1 MSDGY
6 GRSAASPI
14 TSDQAVRLIVRTCL
28 EEGITDER
36 QIAYVLATAE
46 HESQNFT
53 KPEEDYGRQQ
63 ATRLGYEGGEDFFGR
78 GYAHLTHR
86 DNYRRLGEAL
96 GRGDDFV
103 NNPALAADPEVASRV
118 LVVGMRDGLFTS
130 RGLGDYINADGV
142 DYENARRIVNG
153 IDRQDDIADLARNWE
168 GRVADLV
175 TEVQRDGVDLTPI
188 AATRDADAPLQRG
201 DANARAFEL
210 QQYLAELGVTNDA
223 GRAISPD
230 GDFGPSTEQ
239 AVRTY
244 QRNNGIDPATG
255 TVDAALFDRIRGDV
269 QQANP
274 DFALKT
280 FTELHG
286 PLNDNVLSRDERGDP
301 VADIQ
306 RQLRGLGY
314 TGADGQPLEVNRR
327 YTAGTEAAVRQFQ
340 RDENIE
346 PADGRA
352 DERTRDAL
360 NARAV
365 EQGLPEAAEAVRRRE
380 AAEAAQ
386 VPVPAGAEPPAEQ
399 PAGRGIEQPVQPD
412 AGRRAARVCEP
423 VSGGAGPGAQRRA
436 RTRHPGRSAQPESG
450 RGADRR
456 QPARRHLAG
465 PGGIEPRR
473 FARARGGNQPHRRRS
488 GDQPQYRSGGDGGG
502 HCRAGAPECR
512 GGRARGGRA
521 RGHAARR
528 DPDAD
533 PEHRHAHGVAGLRG
547 HDAVRAGGAAPV
559 GTHSGRPISRAAR
572 PRSRRRRSCAS
583 SSSLRRRAWRRP
595 GRGRYSLR

>member
-63 ATRLGYEGGEDFFGR
+63 ATRLGYEGGEEFFGR

-86 DNYRRLGEAL
+86 DNYQRLGDAL

-103 NNPALAADPEVASRV
+103 NNPALAADPEIASRV
-118 LVVGMRDGLFTS
+118 LVVGMRDGLFTT
-130 RGLGDYINADGV
+130 RGLSDYIPEGATADTA
-142 DYENARRIVNG
+142 DYENARRIING
-153 IDRQDDIADLARNWE
+153 TDRQDDIAALARNWE

-175 TEVQRDGVDLTPI
+175 TEVQRDGVDLTPV
-188 AATRDADAPLQRG
+188 ASTRDADAPLQRG

-210 QQYLAELGVTNDA
+210 QQYLAELGITNDA

-230 GDFGPSTEQ
+230 GDYGPSTEQ

-244 QRNNGIDPATG
+244 QRNAGIDPATG
-255 TVDAALFDRIRGDV
+255 TVDEPLFDRIRGDV

-280 FTELHG
+280 ITELYG

-301 VADIQ
+301 VADLQ
-306 RQLRGLGY
+306 RQLGGLGY
-314 TGADGQPLEVNRR
+314 TGADGEPLDVKRKYNAE
-327 YTAGTEAAVRQFQ
+327 TEAAVRQFQ

-380 AAEAAQ
+380 AAEAAPAV
-386 VPVPAGAEPPAEQ
+386 VPPGVPPVVPSGADQPVEP
-399 PAGRGIEQPVQPD
+399 PAGRGIEQPMPPPVDPRQGALPAADAQPVY
-412 AGRRAARVCEP
+412 AGLFPQVLDQVYGVERERGIPAGQHSQNLAGVLTVASLREDIRPDRVELNLDGSRARAVEISRIGDDPAINRSTEAVVTAAAVAVPERRSAEEGARVVAERETTQRE
-423 VSGGAGPGAQRRA
+423 VTQTQTQNAGMRMA
-436 RTRHPGRSAQPESG
+436 
-450 RGADRR
+450 
-456 QPARRHLAG
+456 
-465 PGGIEPRR
+465 
-473 FARARGGNQPHRRRS
+473 
-488 GDQPQYRSGGDGGG
+488 
-502 HCRAGAPECR
+502 
-512 GGRARGGRA
+512 
-521 RGHAARR
+521 
-528 DPDAD
+528 
-533 PEHRHAHGVAGLRG
+533 
-547 HDAVRAGGAAPV
+547 
-559 GTHSGRPISRAAR
+559 
-572 PRSRRRRSCAS
+572 
-583 SSSLRRRAWRRP
+583 
-595 GRGRYSLR
+595 

>member
-6 GRSAASPI
+6 GRSATSPI

-28 EEGITDER
+28 QEGITDER

-96 GRGDDFV
+96 GIGDDLV
-103 NNPALAADPEVASRV
+103 NDPALAADPEIASRV
-118 LVVGMRDGLFTS
+118 LVVGMRDGLFTT
-130 RGLGDYINADGV
+130 RALGDYIDENGAD
-142 DYENARRIVNG
+142 YAEARRIING
-153 IDRQDDIADLARNWE
+153 TDRQDDIADLARNWE
-168 GRVADLV
+168 GQVADLV
-175 TEVQRDGVDLTPI
+175 TEVQRSHDTYLTPI
-188 AATRDADAPLQRG
+188 ESARDADAPLQRG

-210 QQYLAELGVTNDA
+210 QQYLAELGITNDA

-244 QRNNGIDPATG
+244 QRNAGIDPATG

-280 FTELHG
+280 ITELYG

-306 RQLRGLGY
+306 RQLRGLDY
-314 TGADGQPLEVNRR
+314 TGADGQPLEVTRR
-327 YTAGTEAAVRQFQ
+327 FNAGTEAAIRQFQ

-380 AAEAAQ
+380 AAEAAGADRPADQ
-386 VPVPAGAEPPAEQ
+386 PVEQPVEQ
-399 PAGRGIEQPVQPD
+399 PAGRGIEQPVRPPGDQRQGALPTADTQPVY
-412 AGRRAARVCEP
+412 AGLFPQVLDQVHSVERERGIPAGQHSQNLAGVLTVASLREDIVPDRVELNLDGSRARAVEISRIGDDPAINRTTEAVVTAAAIAVPERHSAEEGARVVAEREATTREA
-423 VSGGAGPGAQRRA
+423 VQAQTRNAGMRMA
-436 RTRHPGRSAQPESG
+436 
-450 RGADRR
+450 
-456 QPARRHLAG
+456 
-465 PGGIEPRR
+465 
-473 FARARGGNQPHRRRS
+473 
-488 GDQPQYRSGGDGGG
+488 
-502 HCRAGAPECR
+502 
-512 GGRARGGRA
+512 
-521 RGHAARR
+521 
-528 DPDAD
+528 
-533 PEHRHAHGVAGLRG
+533 
-547 HDAVRAGGAAPV
+547 
-559 GTHSGRPISRAAR
+559 
-572 PRSRRRRSCAS
+572 
-583 SSSLRRRAWRRP
+583 
-595 GRGRYSLR
+595 

>member
-6 GRSAASPI
+6 GYSAASPI
-14 TSDQAVRLIVRTCL
+14 TGDQAVRLIVRTCL
-28 EEGITDER
+28 QEGITDER

-86 DNYRRLGEAL
+86 DNYQRLGDAL
-96 GRGDDFV
+96 GRGDDLV
-103 NNPALAADPEVASRV
+103 NNPALAADPEIASRV
-118 LVVGMRDGLFTS
+118 LVVGMRDGLFTT
-130 RGLGDYINADGV
+130 RGLGDYINENGV
-142 DYENARRIVNG
+142 DYPEARRIING
-153 IDRQDDIADLARNWE
+153 TDRQHDIADLARNWE

-175 TEVQRDGVDLTPI
+175 TGVQRDGVDLTPI
-188 AATRDADAPLQRG
+188 ASTRDADAPLQRG

-210 QQYLAELGVTNDA
+210 QQYLAELGITNDA

-244 QRNNGIDPATG
+244 QRNAGIYPPTG

-280 FTELHG
+280 ITELYG

-306 RQLRGLGY
+306 RQLRGLDY

-327 YTAGTEAAVRQFQ
+327 YNANTEAAVRQFQ

-380 AAEAAQ
+380 AAEAA
-386 VPVPAGAEPPAEQ
+386 PAAVPAGADRPAEQPVEQ
-399 PAGRGIEQPVQPD
+399 PAGRTIEQPVQPQGDQRQGALQPTD
-412 AGRRAARVCEP
+412 AQPIYAGLFPQVLDQVHGVERERGIPAGQHSQNLAGVLTVASLREEIRPDRVELNLDGSRARAVEISRIGDDPAINRSTGAVVTAAAIAVPERQSAEEGARVVAERETTQRD
-423 VSGGAGPGAQRRA
+423 VTQTQSQNAGMRMA
-436 RTRHPGRSAQPESG
+436 
-450 RGADRR
+450 
-456 QPARRHLAG
+456 
-465 PGGIEPRR
+465 
-473 FARARGGNQPHRRRS
+473 
-488 GDQPQYRSGGDGGG
+488 
-502 HCRAGAPECR
+502 
-512 GGRARGGRA
+512 
-521 RGHAARR
+521 
-528 DPDAD
+528 
-533 PEHRHAHGVAGLRG
+533 
-547 HDAVRAGGAAPV
+547 
-559 GTHSGRPISRAAR
+559 
-572 PRSRRRRSCAS
+572 
-583 SSSLRRRAWRRP
+583 
-595 GRGRYSLR
+595 

>member
-86 DNYRRLGEAL
+86 DNYQRLGDAL
-96 GRGDDFV
+96 GRGDDLV
-103 NNPALAADPEVASRV
+103 NNPALAADPEIASRV
-118 LVVGMRDGLFTS
+118 LVIGMRDGLFTT
-130 RGLGDYINADGV
+130 RGLSDYIPEGATADTA
-142 DYENARRIVNG
+142 DYENARRIING
-153 IDRQDDIADLARNWE
+153 TDRQDDIAALARNWE

-175 TEVQRDGVDLTPI
+175 TEVQRDGVDLTPV
-188 AATRDADAPLQRG
+188 ASTRDADAPLQRG
-201 DANARAFEL
+201 DTNARAFEL
-210 QQYLAELGVTNDA
+210 QQYLAELGITNDA

-230 GDFGPSTEQ
+230 GDYGPSTEQ

-244 QRNNGIDPATG
+244 QRNAGIDPATG
-255 TVDAALFDRIRGDV
+255 TVDEPLFDRIRGDV
-269 QQANP
+269 HQANP

-280 FTELHG
+280 ITELYG

-301 VADIQ
+301 VADLQ
-306 RQLRGLGY
+306 RQLGGRGY
-314 TGADGQPLEVNRR
+314 AGADGEPLDVKRKYNAE
-327 YTAGTEAAVRQFQ
+327 TEAAVRQFQ

-380 AAEAAQ
+380 AAEAAPAVAPPV
-386 VPVPAGAEPPAEQ
+386 VPPVVPSGADQPVEL
-399 PAGRGIEQPVQPD
+399 PAGRAIEQPMPPPVDPRQGALPGTDAQPVY
-412 AGRRAARVCEP
+412 AGLFPQVLDQVYGVERERGIPAGQHSQNLAGVLTVASLREDIRPDRVELNIDGSRARAVEISRIGDDPAINRSTEAVVTAAAIAVPERQSAEEGARVVAERETTQRD
-423 VSGGAGPGAQRRA
+423 VTQAQTQNAGMRMA
-436 RTRHPGRSAQPESG
+436 
-450 RGADRR
+450 
-456 QPARRHLAG
+456 
-465 PGGIEPRR
+465 
-473 FARARGGNQPHRRRS
+473 
-488 GDQPQYRSGGDGGG
+488 
-502 HCRAGAPECR
+502 
-512 GGRARGGRA
+512 
-521 RGHAARR
+521 
-528 DPDAD
+528 
-533 PEHRHAHGVAGLRG
+533 
-547 HDAVRAGGAAPV
+547 
-559 GTHSGRPISRAAR
+559 
-572 PRSRRRRSCAS
+572 
-583 SSSLRRRAWRRP
+583 
-595 GRGRYSLR
+595 

>member
-6 GRSAASPI
+6 GRSAESPI

-28 EEGITDER
+28 QEGITDER
-36 QIAYVLATAE
+36 QIAYVLATAQ

-86 DNYRRLGEAL
+86 DNYQRLGEAL

-103 NNPALAADPEVASRV
+103 NNPALAADPEIASRV
-118 LVVGMRDGLFTS
+118 LVVGMRDGLFTT
-130 RGLGDYINADGV
+130 RGLGDYINENGAD
-142 DYENARRIVNG
+142 YAEARRIING
-153 IDRQDDIADLARNWE
+153 TDRQDDIAGLARNWE
-168 GRVADLV
+168 GQVADLV
-175 TEVQRDGVDLTPI
+175 TEVQRSHDTYLTPI
-188 AATRDADAPLQRG
+188 ASTRDADAPLQRG

-210 QQYLAELGVTNDA
+210 QQYLAELGITNDA

-244 QRNNGIDPATG
+244 QRNAGIDPPTG
-255 TVDAALFDRIRGDV
+255 TVDGALFDRIRGDV

-280 FTELHG
+280 ITELYG
-286 PLNDNVLSRDERGDP
+286 PLNDNVLNRDERGDP

-306 RQLRGLGY
+306 RQLRGLDY
-314 TGADGQPLEVNRR
+314 TGADGQPLEVTRR
-327 YTAGTEAAVRQFQ
+327 YNAGTEAAVRQFQ

-380 AAEAAQ
+380 AAEAAPA
-386 VPVPAGAEPPAEQ
+386 VVPAGADRPADPPADQ
-399 PAGRGIEQPVQPD
+399 PAGRAIEQPVQPQGD
-412 AGRRAARVCEP
+412 QRHGALPPTDSQPVYAGLFPQVLDQVHSVERERGIPAGQHSQNLAGVLTVASLREDILPDRVELNLDGSRARAVEISRIGDDPAINRSTGAVVTAAAIAVPERQSAEEGARVVAERET
-423 VSGGAGPGAQRRA
+423 AQRDV
-436 RTRHPGRSAQPESG
+436 TQAQT
-450 RGADRR
+450 
-456 QPARRHLAG
+456 QNAG
-465 PGGIEPRR
+465 MRM
-473 FARARGGNQPHRRRS
+473 A
-488 GDQPQYRSGGDGGG
+488 
-502 HCRAGAPECR
+502 
-512 GGRARGGRA
+512 
-521 RGHAARR
+521 
-528 DPDAD
+528 
-533 PEHRHAHGVAGLRG
+533 
-547 HDAVRAGGAAPV
+547 
-559 GTHSGRPISRAAR
+559 
-572 PRSRRRRSCAS
+572 
-583 SSSLRRRAWRRP
+583 
-595 GRGRYSLR
+595 

>member
-86 DNYRRLGEAL
+86 DNYQRLGDAL
-96 GRGDDFV
+96 GRGDDLV
-103 NNPALAADPEVASRV
+103 NNPALAADPEIASRV
-118 LVVGMRDGLFTS
+118 LVVGMRDGLFTT
-130 RGLGDYINADGV
+130 RGLGDYINENGV
-142 DYENARRIVNG
+142 DYAEARRIING
-153 IDRQDDIADLARNWE
+153 TDRQHDIADLARNWE

-175 TEVQRDGVDLTPI
+175 TGVQRDGVDLTPI
-188 AATRDADAPLQRG
+188 ASTRDADAPLQRG

-210 QQYLAELGVTNDA
+210 QQYLAELGITNDA

-244 QRNNGIDPATG
+244 QRNAGIDPPTG

-280 FTELHG
+280 ITELYG

-306 RQLRGLGY
+306 RQLRGLDY

-327 YTAGTEAAVRQFQ
+327 YNANTEAAVRQFQ
-340 RDENIE
+340 RNENIE

-352 DERTRDAL
+352 DARTRDAL

-380 AAEAAQ
+380 AAEAAPAV
-386 VPVPAGAEPPAEQ
+386 VPPVLPPVVPSGADQPVEL
-399 PAGRGIEQPVQPD
+399 PAGRAIEQPMPPPVDPRQGALPGGDAQPVY
-412 AGRRAARVCEP
+412 AGLFPQVLDQVHGIERERGIPAGQHSQNLAGVLTVASLREDIRPDRVELNLDGSRARAVEISRIGDDPAINRSTEAVVTAAAIAVPERQSAEEGARVVAERETTQRD
-423 VSGGAGPGAQRRA
+423 VTQTQTQNAGMRMA
-436 RTRHPGRSAQPESG
+436 
-450 RGADRR
+450 
-456 QPARRHLAG
+456 
-465 PGGIEPRR
+465 
-473 FARARGGNQPHRRRS
+473 
-488 GDQPQYRSGGDGGG
+488 
-502 HCRAGAPECR
+502 
-512 GGRARGGRA
+512 
-521 RGHAARR
+521 
-528 DPDAD
+528 
-533 PEHRHAHGVAGLRG
+533 
-547 HDAVRAGGAAPV
+547 
-559 GTHSGRPISRAAR
+559 
-572 PRSRRRRSCAS
+572 
-583 SSSLRRRAWRRP
+583 
-595 GRGRYSLR
+595 

>member
-14 TSDQAVRLIVRTCL
+14 TTDQAVRLIVRTCL

-63 ATRLGYEGGEDFFGR
+63 ATRLGYEGGEEFFGR

-86 DNYRRLGEAL
+86 DNYQRLGEAL
-96 GRGDDFV
+96 GRGDDLV
-103 NNPALAADPEVASRV
+103 NNPALAADPEIASRV
-118 LVVGMRDGLFTS
+118 LVVGMRDGLFTT
-130 RGLGDYINADGV
+130 RGLGDYINENGV
-142 DYENARRIVNG
+142 DYAEARRIING
-153 IDRQDDIADLARNWE
+153 TDRQDHIADLARNWE

-175 TEVQRDGVDLTPI
+175 TGVQRDGVDLTPI
-188 AATRDADAPLQRG
+188 ASTRDADAPLQRG

-210 QQYLAELGVTNDA
+210 QQYLAELGITNNA
-223 GRAISPD
+223 GQAISPD
-230 GDFGPSTEQ
+230 GDFGPSTQQ

-244 QRNNGIDPATG
+244 QRNAGIDPATG
-255 TVDAALFDRIRGDV
+255 TVDEALFDRIRGDV

-280 FTELHG
+280 ITELYG

-306 RQLRGLGY
+306 RQLRGLDY

-327 YTAGTEAAVRQFQ
+327 YNAGTEAAVRQFQ

-380 AAEAAQ
+380 AAEAAPA
-386 VPVPAGAEPPAEQ
+386 VVPAGADQPAEQ
-399 PAGRGIEQPVQPD
+399 PAGRGIEQPVQPQGD
-412 AGRRAARVCEP
+412 QRQGALPPADTQPVYAGLFPQVLDQVHGVERERGIPAGQHSQNLAGVLTVASLRDDIRPDRVELNLDGSRARAVEISRIGDDPAINRSTGAVVTAAAIAVPERQSAEEGARVVAEREATQRDM
-423 VSGGAGPGAQRRA
+423 SQTQTQNAGMRMA
-436 RTRHPGRSAQPESG
+436 
-450 RGADRR
+450 
-456 QPARRHLAG
+456 
-465 PGGIEPRR
+465 
-473 FARARGGNQPHRRRS
+473 
-488 GDQPQYRSGGDGGG
+488 
-502 HCRAGAPECR
+502 
-512 GGRARGGRA
+512 
-521 RGHAARR
+521 
-528 DPDAD
+528 
-533 PEHRHAHGVAGLRG
+533 
-547 HDAVRAGGAAPV
+547 
-559 GTHSGRPISRAAR
+559 
-572 PRSRRRRSCAS
+572 
-583 SSSLRRRAWRRP
+583 
-595 GRGRYSLR
+595 

>member
-399 PAGRGIEQPVQPD
+399 PAGRGIEQPVQPQGD
-412 AGRRAARVCEP
+412 QRQGAMTPAGAQPAYASLFPEVLGQVHSVEREHGIPAGRHSQNLAGVLTVASLREDIWPDRVELNLDGSRARAVEISRIGDDPAINRSTEAVVTAAAIAVPERQSAEEGARVVAERE
-423 VSGGAGPGAQRRA
+423 ATQRDVTQTQTQNTGMRMA
-436 RTRHPGRSAQPESG
+436 
-450 RGADRR
+450 
-456 QPARRHLAG
+456 
-465 PGGIEPRR
+465 
-473 FARARGGNQPHRRRS
+473 
-488 GDQPQYRSGGDGGG
+488 
-502 HCRAGAPECR
+502 
-512 GGRARGGRA
+512 
-521 RGHAARR
+521 
-528 DPDAD
+528 
-533 PEHRHAHGVAGLRG
+533 
-547 HDAVRAGGAAPV
+547 
-559 GTHSGRPISRAAR
+559 
-572 PRSRRRRSCAS
+572 
-583 SSSLRRRAWRRP
+583 
-595 GRGRYSLR
+595 

>member
-6 GRSAASPI
+6 GRSAESPI

-28 EEGITDER
+28 QEGITDER
-36 QIAYVLATAE
+36 QIAYVLATAQ

-86 DNYRRLGEAL
+86 DNYQRLGEAL

-103 NNPALAADPEVASRV
+103 NNPALAADPEIASRV
-118 LVVGMRDGLFTS
+118 LVVGMRDGLFTT
-130 RGLGDYINADGV
+130 RGLGDYINENGAD
-142 DYENARRIVNG
+142 YAEARRIING
-153 IDRQDDIADLARNWE
+153 TDRQDDIADLARNWE
-168 GRVADLV
+168 GQVADLV
-175 TEVQRDGVDLTPI
+175 TEVQRSHDTYLTPI
-188 AATRDADAPLQRG
+188 ESTRDADAPLQRG

-210 QQYLAELGVTNDA
+210 QQYLAELGITNDA

-244 QRNNGIDPATG
+244 QRNAGIDPPTG
-255 TVDAALFDRIRGDV
+255 TVDGALFDRIRGDV

-280 FTELHG
+280 ITELYG

-306 RQLRGLGY
+306 RQLRGLDY
-314 TGADGQPLEVNRR
+314 TGADGQLLEVNRR
-327 YTAGTEAAVRQFQ
+327 YNAGTEAAVRQFQ

-380 AAEAAQ
+380 AAEAAPAV
-386 VPVPAGAEPPAEQ
+386 VPPGADQPAEQ
-399 PAGRGIEQPVQPD
+399 PAGRTIEQPVQPQGD
-412 AGRRAARVCEP
+412 QRQGALQPTDTQPVYAGLFPQVLDQVHGVERERGIPAGQHSQNLAGVLTVASLREDIRPDRVELNLDGSRARAVEISRIGDDPAINRSTEAVVTAAAIAVPERQSAEEGARVVAERETTQRD
-423 VSGGAGPGAQRRA
+423 VTQTQTQNAGMRMA
-436 RTRHPGRSAQPESG
+436 
-450 RGADRR
+450 
-456 QPARRHLAG
+456 
-465 PGGIEPRR
+465 
-473 FARARGGNQPHRRRS
+473 
-488 GDQPQYRSGGDGGG
+488 
-502 HCRAGAPECR
+502 
-512 GGRARGGRA
+512 
-521 RGHAARR
+521 
-528 DPDAD
+528 
-533 PEHRHAHGVAGLRG
+533 
-547 HDAVRAGGAAPV
+547 
-559 GTHSGRPISRAAR
+559 
-572 PRSRRRRSCAS
+572 
-583 SSSLRRRAWRRP
+583 
-595 GRGRYSLR
+595 

>member
-6 GRSAASPI
+6 GRSAESPI

-28 EEGITDER
+28 QEGITDER
-36 QIAYVLATAE
+36 QIAYVLATAQ

-86 DNYRRLGEAL
+86 DNYQRLGVAL
-96 GRGDDFV
+96 GLGDDLV
-103 NNPALAADPEVASRV
+103 NNPALAADPEIASRV

-130 RGLGDYINADGV
+130 RGLGDYIPEGATADTA
-142 DYENARRIVNG
+142 DYENARRIING
-153 IDRQDDIADLARNWE
+153 TDRQDDIAALARNWE
-168 GRVADLV
+168 GQVADLV
-175 TEVQRDGVDLTPI
+175 TEVQRSHATYLETPI
-188 AATRDADAPLQRG
+188 ASTRDADAPLQRG

-210 QQYLAELGVTNDA
+210 QQYLAELGITNDA

-244 QRNNGIDPATG
+244 QRNAGIDPATG
-255 TVDAALFDRIRGDV
+255 TVDGALFDRMRGDV

-280 FTELHG
+280 ITELYG

-306 RQLRGLGY
+306 RQLRGLDY

-327 YTAGTEAAVRQFQ
+327 YNAGTEAAVRQFQ

-365 EQGLPEAAEAVRRRE
+365 EQGLPEATEAVRRRE
-380 AAEAAQ
+380 AAEAAPAVVAPVMPPV
-386 VPVPAGAEPPAEQ
+386 VPSGADQPVEL
-399 PAGRGIEQPVQPD
+399 PAGRAIEQPMPPPVDPRQGALPGADSQPVY
-412 AGRRAARVCEP
+412 AGLFPQVLDQVHGVERERGIPAGQHSQNLAGVLTVASLREDIRPDRVELNLDGSRARAVEISRIGDDPAINRSTEAVVTAAAIAVPERQSAEEGARVVAERETTQRD
-423 VSGGAGPGAQRRA
+423 VTQAQTQNAGMRMA
-436 RTRHPGRSAQPESG
+436 
-450 RGADRR
+450 
-456 QPARRHLAG
+456 
-465 PGGIEPRR
+465 
-473 FARARGGNQPHRRRS
+473 
-488 GDQPQYRSGGDGGG
+488 
-502 HCRAGAPECR
+502 
-512 GGRARGGRA
+512 
-521 RGHAARR
+521 
-528 DPDAD
+528 
-533 PEHRHAHGVAGLRG
+533 
-547 HDAVRAGGAAPV
+547 
-559 GTHSGRPISRAAR
+559 
-572 PRSRRRRSCAS
+572 
-583 SSSLRRRAWRRP
+583 
-595 GRGRYSLR
+595 

>member
-63 ATRLGYEGGEDFFGR
+63 ATRLGYEGGEEFFGR

-86 DNYRRLGEAL
+86 DNYQRLGEAL

-103 NNPALAADPEVASRV
+103 NNPALAADPEIASRV
-118 LVVGMRDGLFTS
+118 LVVGMRDGLFTT
-130 RGLGDYINADGV
+130 RGLGDYIPEGGTADGV
-142 DYENARRIVNG
+142 DYENARRIING
-153 IDRQDDIADLARNWE
+153 TDRQHDIADLARNWE

-188 AATRDADAPLQRG
+188 ASTRDADAPLQRG

-210 QQYLAELGVTNDA
+210 QQYLAELGITNDA

-230 GDFGPSTEQ
+230 GDFGPSTQQ
-239 AVRTY
+239 AVRAY
-244 QRNNGIDPATG
+244 QRNAGIDPPTG
-255 TVDAALFDRIRGDV
+255 TVDEALFDRIRGDV

-280 FTELHG
+280 ITELYG

-306 RQLRGLGY
+306 RQLRGLDY

-327 YTAGTEAAVRQFQ
+327 YNAGTEAAVRQFQ

-365 EQGLPEAAEAVRRRE
+365 ERGLPEAAEAVRRRE
-380 AAEAAQ
+380 AAEAAPAV
-386 VPVPAGAEPPAEQ
+386 VPPGADLPAEQ
-399 PAGRGIEQPVQPD
+399 PAGRAIEQPMPPPVDPRQGALPGADAQPVY
-412 AGRRAARVCEP
+412 AGLFPQVLDQVHGVERERGIPAGQHSQNLAGVLTVASLREDIRPDRVELNLDGSRARAVEISRIGDDPAINRSTEAVVTAAAIAVPERQSAEEGARVVAERETTQRDQTQTQTQN
-423 VSGGAGPGAQRRA
+423 AGMRMA
-436 RTRHPGRSAQPESG
+436 
-450 RGADRR
+450 
-456 QPARRHLAG
+456 
-465 PGGIEPRR
+465 
-473 FARARGGNQPHRRRS
+473 
-488 GDQPQYRSGGDGGG
+488 
-502 HCRAGAPECR
+502 
-512 GGRARGGRA
+512 
-521 RGHAARR
+521 
-528 DPDAD
+528 
-533 PEHRHAHGVAGLRG
+533 
-547 HDAVRAGGAAPV
+547 
-559 GTHSGRPISRAAR
+559 
-572 PRSRRRRSCAS
+572 
-583 SSSLRRRAWRRP
+583 
-595 GRGRYSLR
+595 

>member
-63 ATRLGYEGGEDFFGR
+63 ATRLGYEGGEEFFGR

-86 DNYRRLGEAL
+86 DNYQRLGDAL
-96 GRGDDFV
+96 GRGDDLA
-103 NNPALAADPEVASRV
+103 NNPALAADPEIASRV
-118 LVVGMRDGLFTS
+118 LVVGMRDGLFTT
-130 RGLGDYINADGV
+130 RGLSDYIPEGATADTA
-142 DYENARRIVNG
+142 DYENARRIING
-153 IDRQDDIADLARNWE
+153 TDRQDDIAALARNWE

-175 TEVQRDGVDLTPI
+175 TEVQRDGVDLTPV
-188 AATRDADAPLQRG
+188 ASTRDADAPLQRG

-210 QQYLAELGVTNDA
+210 QQYLAELGITNDA

-230 GDFGPSTEQ
+230 GDYGPSTEQ

-244 QRNNGIDPATG
+244 QRNAGIDPATG
-255 TVDAALFDRIRGDV
+255 TVDEPLFDRIRGDV

-280 FTELHG
+280 ITELYG

-301 VADIQ
+301 VADLQ
-306 RQLRGLGY
+306 RQLGGLGY
-314 TGADGQPLEVNRR
+314 NGADGEPLDVKRKYNAE
-327 YTAGTEAAVRQFQ
+327 TEAAVRQFQ

-380 AAEAAQ
+380 AAEAAPAV
-386 VPVPAGAEPPAEQ
+386 VPPVVPPVVPSGVDQPVEL
-399 PAGRGIEQPVQPD
+399 PAGRAIEQPMPPPVDPRQGALPAAAAQPVY
-412 AGRRAARVCEP
+412 AGLFPQVLDQVYGVERERGIPAGQHSQNLAGVLTVASLREDIRPDRVELNIDGSRARAVEISRIGDDPAINRSTEAVVTAAAIAVPERQSAEEGARVVAERETTQRD
-423 VSGGAGPGAQRRA
+423 VTQTQTQNAGMRMA
-436 RTRHPGRSAQPESG
+436 
-450 RGADRR
+450 
-456 QPARRHLAG
+456 
-465 PGGIEPRR
+465 
-473 FARARGGNQPHRRRS
+473 
-488 GDQPQYRSGGDGGG
+488 
-502 HCRAGAPECR
+502 
-512 GGRARGGRA
+512 
-521 RGHAARR
+521 
-528 DPDAD
+528 
-533 PEHRHAHGVAGLRG
+533 
-547 HDAVRAGGAAPV
+547 
-559 GTHSGRPISRAAR
+559 
-572 PRSRRRRSCAS
+572 
-583 SSSLRRRAWRRP
+583 
-595 GRGRYSLR
+595 

>member
-6 GRSAASPI
+6 GRSAPSPI

-63 ATRLGYEGGEDFFGR
+63 ATRLGYEGGEEFFGR

-86 DNYRRLGEAL
+86 DNYQRLGDAL

-103 NNPALAADPEVASRV
+103 NNPALAADPEIASRV
-118 LVVGMRDGLFTS
+118 LVVGMRDGLFTT
-130 RGLGDYINADGV
+130 RGLGDYINENGV
-142 DYENARRIVNG
+142 DYAEARRIING
-153 IDRQDDIADLARNWE
+153 TDRQHDIADLARNWE
-168 GRVADLV
+168 GRVAELV

-188 AATRDADAPLQRG
+188 ASTRDADAPLQRG

-210 QQYLAELGVTNDA
+210 QQYLAELGITNDA

-230 GDFGPSTEQ
+230 GDFGPSTGQ

-244 QRNNGIDPATG
+244 QRNAGIDPPTG

-280 FTELHG
+280 ITELYG

-306 RQLRGLGY
+306 RQLRGLEY
-314 TGADGQPLEVNRR
+314 TGADGQPLEVTRR
-327 YTAGTEAAVRQFQ
+327 FNAGTEAAVRQFQ

-365 EQGLPEAAEAVRRRE
+365 ERGLPEAAEAVRRRE
-380 AAEAAQ
+380 AAEAA
-386 VPVPAGAEPPAEQ
+386 PAAVPAGADRPAEQPVEQ
-399 PAGRGIEQPVQPD
+399 PAGRGIEQPMPPPVDPRQGALPPADVQPVY
-412 AGRRAARVCEP
+412 AGLFPQVLDQVHGVERERGIPAGQHSQNLAGVLTVASLREEIRPDRVELNLDGSRARAVEISRIGDDPAINRSTEAVVTAAAIAVPERQSAEEGARVVAERETTQRD
-423 VSGGAGPGAQRRA
+423 VTQTQTQNAGMRMA
-436 RTRHPGRSAQPESG
+436 
-450 RGADRR
+450 
-456 QPARRHLAG
+456 
-465 PGGIEPRR
+465 
-473 FARARGGNQPHRRRS
+473 
-488 GDQPQYRSGGDGGG
+488 
-502 HCRAGAPECR
+502 
-512 GGRARGGRA
+512 
-521 RGHAARR
+521 
-528 DPDAD
+528 
-533 PEHRHAHGVAGLRG
+533 
-547 HDAVRAGGAAPV
+547 
-559 GTHSGRPISRAAR
+559 
-572 PRSRRRRSCAS
+572 
-583 SSSLRRRAWRRP
+583 
-595 GRGRYSLR
+595 